1 MAPDPFAGPSNEP
14 NPDRPRPEVMA
25 GYAGEC
31 GACGREYDEGDLIRA
46 TTDGAGWEAVDHGH
60 DPEESAP
67 QDAVEVGRLPLPAPP
82 PGVYA
87 VDVPT
92 DAELRAAL
100 ASGHPEVEAGA
111 SLLLSMTMTERGVYI
126 AQQQQTADGE
136 GLYGDSPP
144 DDRKAPEQFS
154 CPECPK
160 SFAPTK
166 DRLVRTH
173 KRLADGER
181 CPGSRAVPLELSGQQ
196 AAAPS
201 APVQQPAPHRFSAD
215 PEAIAALERA
225 VATSPQV
232 AAIVDRIHNGQTGR
246 VPLASGSLDTRSA
259 FSGGLNPELAPE
271 GVTAQP
277 EVDPDTGVDLDTMAA
292 VQFPELAR
300 GFVTAPVSTPAL
312 ANPDVDR
319 VALYTPRPAEPEP
332 TAENGGREPVYGRY
346 VLPNPKTGK
355 GKTWRRA
362 TTFASQLDDTY
373 NLDAWQKR
381 HLVRG
386 AGLAAAQDP
395 NRLTMVAKLDVRED
409 KQILNDLAEALMA
422 ESGVHLAA
430 EQGTLVHT
438 LTEGVDRASDPGESE
453 LAWREVPPHYAAD
466 VAAYTKALETYGLRV
481 VPSLLERR
489 TVVVE
494 YGVAGTFDQVTE
506 VVQLQDWS
514 RREGLSVGD
523 FLVTDKKTGS
533 NMDYGTG
540 THGIQLWLY
549 AHGINTSGVWD
560 AFGNRWTTP
569 VRVREDVGIIVHIP
583 LEQGRC
589 TLHALNLERGREG
602 AVLVQQGYDRARLLR
617 SQAMRFSRPIGTVTV
632 PKTAPSAPPEAP
644 VQHIPS
650 TPAAPSQPDPMQVW
664 RDRLEAVTD
673 PQQAYAA
680 YQDAK
685 DAGMPADLL
694 AGYQVALT
702 GKLGF
707 SDPAPSAPPAAVP
720 VQDPMAPWY
729 EKAEAVQSRQHAD
742 WLMKQAMDAGMPEA
756 EQRELASHLGSW
768 LASNTDTDSPAPIG
782 LPAVQDPMAPWLER
796 AARVETLDQ
805 AKAVYTDAVAAG
817 MPDAPQKQ
825 LTDALDQRLKE
836 LATEAVP
843 SPMSAGY
850 WIPAAMQV
858 TDEAGARSLYNQMM
872 EFGVPEDVKAVI
884 AQRLRD
890 WLASQQQ
897 AAVMVD
903 QYSPHADAPDWD
915 TWARG
920 VTTSAQASELFRAAQ
935 QAAGATEQRLAVLT
949 ATMQQALANQ
959 PPF

>member
-14 NPDRPRPEVMA
+14 NPDRPRPEVRA

-31 GACGREYDEGDLIRA
+31 GACGLEYDEGDLIRA

-111 SLLLSMTMTERGVYI
+111 SLLLSMTMTERGVYL
-126 AQQQQTADGE
+126 AQQQAADGE

-173 KRLADGER
+173 KRLSDGER
-181 CPGSRAVPLELSGQQ
+181 CPGSRAVPLELAEQQ
-196 AAAPS
+196 DALEPAPAQRS
-201 APVQQPAPHRFSAD
+201 APHQFSAD
-215 PEAIAALERA
+215 PEAVA
-225 VATSPQV
+225 VLANAVSMAPQV
-232 AAIVDRIHNGQTGR
+232 AAIVDRLNTGQAGR
-246 VPLASGSLDTRSA
+246 VPVRADDGRTPEQQALMDARRAAGGMLEVAQFVAGSP
-259 FSGGLNPELAPE
+259 PEI
-271 GVTAQP
+271 
-277 EVDPDTGVDLDTMAA
+277 DPDTGVDLDTMAA

-300 GFVTAPVSTPAL
+300 EDAVVPPVSTPAL

-319 VALYTPRPAEPEP
+319 AALYTPRPAEPEP

-386 AGLAAAQDP
+386 AGMAAAQDP

-409 KQILNDLAEALMA
+409 KQILNDLAEALMT
-422 ESGVHLAA
+422 ESGVHTAA

-438 LTEGVDRASDPGESE
+438 LTEAVDRWLSNGVDQPPPD
-453 LAWREVPPHYAAD
+453 VPECYRAD
-466 VAAYTKALETYGLRV
+466 VDAYRKALETYGLRV

-489 TVVVE
+489 TAVVE

-514 RREGLSVGD
+514 LREGLSVGD

-560 AFGNRWTTP
+560 AFENRWTMP

-583 LEQGRC
+583 LEQGKC

-632 PKTAPSAPPEAP
+632 PKPVPSAPPEAP

-650 TPAAPSQPDPMQVW
+650 TPVAPSQPDPMQVW
-664 RDRLEAVTD
+664 RDRLETVTD

-707 SDPAPSAPPAAVP
+707 SDPAPSAPPAA
-720 VQDPMAPWY
+720 AP
-729 EKAEAVQSRQHAD
+729 
-742 WLMKQAMDAGMPEA
+742 
-756 EQRELASHLGSW
+756 
-768 LASNTDTDSPAPIG
+768 
-782 LPAVQDPMAPWLER
+782 VQDPMAPWLER

-836 LATEAVP
+836 LATEAAP
-843 SPMSAGY
+843 GPMSAGY

-858 TDEAGARSLYNQMM
+858 TDEAGARSLYGQMM

-884 AQRLRD
+884 AQRMRD

-920 VTTSAQASELFRAAQ
+920 VTTPAQASELFRAAQ